1 MKTENIDYIVISPLK
16 NDAIKKQCVEL
27 GIPEIKIIDYWSEE
41 KNDGLFK
48 CNALYM
54 LELER
59 DVEKYKYRLQN
70 APYEWGLKEIP
81 NIKSSE
87 ELLNKII
94 NEGQSLCRYGDGEFE
109 IMLGNERPWFQCADK
124 KLGER
129 LKEIIYSD
137 EQNILIAI
145 AKNFGC
151 LDDFKEP
158 MADDIRKYMSGPTR
172 QNIMQYIDETKV
184 YYDAYVTRPYII
196 YKDKRNAEKIFT
208 LFKQLLANRNVI
220 LVEGKYAKIGI
231 NNNLFQEALSLKRII
246 CPSKNAWD
254 TCDEILLAILN
265 TAKTGDLVCIS
276 LGPAATVLA
285 YDVAKKGIQAIDIGQ
300 IDNEYDWFLSG
311 TKDRE
316 KIRGKLVAEMQ
327 YDCSHIEEELSDTTY
342 TSQIICN
349 II

>member
-1 MKTENIDYIVISPLK
+1 MKKVQKKVYIWGAGYYSNYVYSNINPKVCTVIGIIDNNQKKQGQLWNNLFIIESPGVVKTENIDYIVISPLK

-129 LKEIIYSD
+129 LKEII
-137 EQNILIAI
+137 
-145 AKNFGC
+145 
-151 LDDFKEP
+151 
-158 MADDIRKYMSGPTR
+158 
-172 QNIMQYIDETKV
+172 
-184 YYDAYVTRPYII
+184 
-196 YKDKRNAEKIFT
+196 
-208 LFKQLLANRNVI
+208 
-220 LVEGKYAKIGI
+220 
-231 NNNLFQEALSLKRII
+231 
-246 CPSKNAWD
+246 
-254 TCDEILLAILN
+254 
-265 TAKTGDLVCIS
+265 
-276 LGPAATVLA
+276 
-285 YDVAKKGIQAIDIGQ
+285 
-300 IDNEYDWFLSG
+300 
-311 TKDRE
+311 
-316 KIRGKLVAEMQ
+316 
-327 YDCSHIEEELSDTTY
+327 
-342 TSQIICN
+342 
-349 II
+349 